1 MTITSTTA
9 TAAGQG
15 QYLLRSII
23 DAHARSEFRQLD
35 ERLFLESE
43 LPAYQFVRRFYQAH
57 GTFPTPQACA
67 ENGHTLPAGGNP
79 VGYYMERCQNRAVY
93 NAILAEQ
100 PGLGEAM
107 LRRDMSLAR
116 DTIHSIARSI
126 GGIVAGD
133 DAASLGD
140 LVEEVLHDYEHAHLN
155 PGMQGITLGWPVLDA
170 ATGGVEPGDIVTFAA
185 RPGMG
190 KSWLLTHIARNAWL
204 AGHSILFVSMEMTGK
219 QIARRFLAMDAGVG
233 TEPIRSGQLSEWSRG
248 MVYDRLEAIRGG
260 PPFHMLTGSFNKSV
274 PLVDAAIQEFSPALV
289 CIDASYL
296 MDPSEKGKGKKQ
308 FEALTDVAKEIKQ
321 MAMERQKG
329 IIQTVQFNREAT
341 KAKRRGTEHIGG
353 TDAVGQITTIGV
365 SIKEGPASAEN
376 SKRTLDLFKNREG
389 EGSLTFETEFL
400 FQPPSFEFL
409 RLVRADGAVEEAEQE
424 EVVDPEILDI
434 VGGF

>member
-1 MTITSTTA
+1 MTISSTTA
-9 TAAGQG
+9 TASGQG
-15 QYLLRSII
+15 HYLLRSII
-23 DAHARSEFRQLD
+23 DAHARSEFRQTD

-79 VGYYMERCQNRAVY
+79 VGYYMERCRNRAIY

-100 PGLGEAM
+100 PDLAEAM
-107 LRRDMSLAR
+107 LRRDMATAR
-116 DTIHSIARSI
+116 ETLHRMGRSI
-126 GGIVAGD
+126 GGIASNEDV
-133 DAASLGD
+133 ASLGD
-140 LVEEVLHDYEHAHLN
+140 LVSEVLADYEYAHLN
-155 PGMQGITLGWPVLDA
+155 PGMQGITLGWPLLDA

-204 AGHSILFVSMEMTGK
+204 AGHPVLFVSMEMTGK
-219 QIARRFLAMDAGVG
+219 QIARRFLAMDAGVS
-233 TEPIRSGQLSEWSRG
+233 TEPIRSGQLSTWSHG
-248 MVYDRLEAIRGG
+248 MVYDRLESIRNG
-260 PPFHMLTGSFNKSV
+260 PPFHMLTGSFDKSV
-274 PLVDAAIQEFSPALV
+274 PLVDAAIQEFAPALV

-296 MDPSEKGKGKKQ
+296 MEPASKGSLQRKQ

-341 KAKRRGTEHIGG
+341 KAKKRGSEHIGG

-365 SIKEGPASAEN
+365 SIKEGPAGAETV
-376 SKRTLDLFKNREG
+376 KRTLDLFKNREG
-389 EGSLTFETEFL
+389 EGSLTLETEFL
-400 FQPPSFEFL
+400 FQPPSFRML
-409 RLVRADGAVEEAEQE
+409 RQVTEGDDPADEEA
-424 EVVDPEILDI
+424 VDPETLDT
-434 VGGF
+434 VGGI